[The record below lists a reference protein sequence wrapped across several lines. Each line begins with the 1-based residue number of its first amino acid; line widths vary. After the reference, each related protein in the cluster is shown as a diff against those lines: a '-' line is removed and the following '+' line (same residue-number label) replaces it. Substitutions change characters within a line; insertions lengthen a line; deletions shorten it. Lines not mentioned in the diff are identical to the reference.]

1 MFDCYHIALPW
12 EVYEGSSTTMSY
24 CKRIILAIL
33 AMAAISLPYR
43 LQAAPPVALNAEGDS
58 GDALS
63 ISKIVQKMKDA
74 TPPLQDKYL
83 EVKNATE
90 YATLRQ
96 SSEWRDLRRQ
106 TALLRSVNL
115 KEIDADSAKIAFWV
129 NVYNVLVADG
139 IVSLRVKGS
148 VLKTQNFFAN
158 ASYNV
163 GGYIFSL
170 EEIEHGILRGN
181 RPPEPDR
188 RPPFDSKDPRLSFA
202 VAQPDS
208 RIHFALNCGARSC
221 PPVNIYTSSLIDE
234 QLDSAARNFIN
245 GPDVRINEVN
255 NQVSISKI
263 FEWYATDFGT
273 SKKEV
278 LQFIIRFIREPLKS
292 RLSERLDRWKISY
305 LPYDWAL
312 VGKSK

>member
-1 MFDCYHIALPW
+1 M
-12 EVYEGSSTTMSY
+12 EVYKGISTTMSH

-33 AMAAISLPYR
+33 AMAAISLPCR
-43 LQAAPPVALNAEGDS
+43 SQATPPAALNTEGDA
-58 GDALS
+58 GDALP
-63 ISKIVQKMKDA
+63 ISKIVQRMKNA

-83 EVKNATE
+83 EVKNTTE

-96 SSEWRDLRRQ
+96 SSEWRELRRQ

-115 KEIDADSAKIAFWV
+115 KEIESDFAKIAFWV

-188 RPPFDSKDPRLSFA
+188 RPPFEPKDPRLAFA
-202 VAQPDS
+202 VAQPDP

-221 PPVNIYTSSLIDE
+221 PPVNIYTSALIVE
-234 QLDSAARNFIN
+234 QLDSAAKNFIN
-245 GPDVRINEVN
+245 GPDVRVNEAN
-255 NQVSISKI
+255 NQVSLSKI
-263 FEWYATDFGT
+263 FEWYATDFGS

-278 LQFIIRFIREPLKS
+278 LQFVARFIREPSKS
-292 RLSERLDRWKISY
+292 RLNERMDRWKISY

-312 VGKSK
+312 SGKSK